1 MEQRKNKPMWIL
13 FLILLILFFAGM
25 ACEIGLKYWSAALA
39 GGPAKPA
46 WYLTRRVLIGFGDE
60 ATPIWLIPT
69 VVLNWMMLLPRDAGA
84 VMSYALR
91 WMPYLVVFLFPAF
104 GALFRKKQ
112 IPLIFCAI
120 LACIETVGIVLAVL
134 VRHYPMLTW
143 FHAIPFAV
151 ELILLI
157 LACIALGA
165 NKKGFAITLGV
176 FCVLFALIS
185 PTMSAVLAELRGS
198 TLASGFPLGPYL
210 RSVIRRLPLFAA
222 VSAWP
227 VFKAFAFLMYALLL
241 FVGASRFRKNA

>member
-25 ACEIGLKYWSAALA
+25 ACEIGLKYWDAALA
-39 GGPAKPA
+39 SGPAEPA
-46 WYLTRRVLIGFGDE
+46 QFLTRRVLSGFGDE

-69 VVLNWMMLLPRDAGA
+69 VVLNWMMLLPRD

-185 PTMSAVLAELRGS
+185 PAMSAVLAELQGS
-198 TLASGFPLGPYL
+198 MLASGFPLGAYL
-210 RSVIRRLPLFAA
+210 RSVFQRLPLFAA